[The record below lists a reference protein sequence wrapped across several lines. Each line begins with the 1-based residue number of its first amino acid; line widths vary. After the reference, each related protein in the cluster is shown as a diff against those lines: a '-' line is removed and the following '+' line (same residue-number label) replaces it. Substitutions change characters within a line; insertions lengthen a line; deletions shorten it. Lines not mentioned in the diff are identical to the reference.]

1 METKRLLIVGEIGWN
16 WSDAEKLK
24 VFQLDA
30 APLEVF
36 IDSQGGSVTAGNSF
50 SALLRAHAQNYNVEV
65 KTIGIGLVA
74 SIATSVLLA
83 GTNVQMDEQAL
94 MIIHNPSVDWFSG
107 DAEAMRQTA
116 DTLDVIK
123 NNLVDM
129 YVKRIEKSGKSTDKT
144 RKEVE
149 KMMNAET
156 WMTAKQALEL
166 GFIDSVQS
174 FANVAAEAQTII
186 QSLPAQQT
194 QQYQTIVNKFNN
206 QNQKKSIMSV
216 EKEDEKGIIAR
227 FIALFKNNEAAPV
240 AEVVPVAEV
249 ISQKTLAEMSTEEL
263 EAELLSRKPVAA
275 PVVAEVVVDTKTVE
289 LNNKVAALE
298 KELAIQKTAHIV
310 NHTPAPVVAL
320 SAKEQELK
328 DLNARLMS
336 IPSVRDAFSNIT
348 KNK

>member
-1 METKRLLIVGEIGWN
+1 METKRLLIVGEIGFN

-36 IDSQGGSVTAGNSF
+36 IDSQGGSVTAGNAF

-94 MIIHNPSVDWFSG
+94 MMIHNPSVDWFSG

-129 YVKRIEKSGKSTDKT
+129 YVKRIEKSGKATDKT

-156 WMTAKQALEL
+156 WMTAKQALDF
-166 GFIDSVQS
+166 GFIDAIQT
-174 FANVAAEAQTII
+174 FTDTAAEAKTMM
-186 QSLPAQQT
+186 QSMPTMQQT
-194 QQYQTIVNKFNN
+194 QYQTIINKFKN
-206 QNQKKSIMSV
+206 QTNQTMPENKE
-216 EKEDEKGIIAR
+216 EKTEKGFFAMLKSWFANEVETTPLEVIEPIA
-227 FIALFKNNEAAPV
+227 V
-240 AEVVPVAEV
+240 AEVTAP
-249 ISQKTLAEMSTEEL
+249 KTIAEMTDEEL
-263 EAELLSRKPVAA
+263 KAELFKRNPIAVSA
-275 PVVAEVVVDTKTVE
+275 PVVVDAKTTE
-289 LNNKVAALE
+289 LTNKVASLE
-298 KELAIQKTAHIV
+298 KEIAMQKTKTIV
-310 NHTPAPVVAL
+310 NHTPATTPVVL
-320 SAKEQELK
+320 SKKEQELK
-328 DLNARLMS
+328 DLNNRLMS
-336 IPSVRDAFSNIT
+336 IPSVKTAFENH
-348 KNK
+348 K